1 MTMRVLVL
9 GHSSIV
15 RRRVL
20 AALRAQPAVTGIAI
34 ASRQAVAAP
43 EPGID
48 YYVGYGA
55 ALAAAAWDLV
65 YLSLPNA
72 LHATWARAALER
84 GCHVLVDKPAFLHRQ
99 EARECLDL
107 AERSGLLLAESV
119 VWDAHPVWDEL
130 EHLRA
135 QFDCRWTHIA
145 ATFCFPPF
153 PPGNFR
159 YDPALGGGA
168 LFDLGPY
175 AVSCARRFLGTPPQ
189 ELTARILSRHPQ
201 TGVDTAFTLLARVGE
216 VGMTGQFGFT
226 SAYNNRVELIGDTA
240 SFIVEPAF
248 TSSAEHVHALRYR
261 GPAGEG
267 VKEVVAADSF
277 ALYLQRVLAA
287 LTAGEYGAE
296 QIRLEQDMETMM
308 RLRQAA
314 GCEA

>member
-1 MTMRVLVL
+1 MRVLVL
-9 GHSSIV
+9 GRSSIV

-20 AALRAQPAVTGIAI
+20 AALRAQPEVTGIGI
-34 ASRQAVAAP
+34 ASRQPVAAP
-43 EPGID
+43 EPDVD

-55 ALAAAAWDLV
+55 ALAAAPWDLV
-65 YLSLPNA
+65 YISLPNA
-72 LHATWARAALER
+72 LHALWARAALEQ

-99 EARECLDL
+99 EARDCLDL
-107 AERSGLLLAESV
+107 AERRGLLLAESV
-119 VWDAHPVWDEL
+119 AWDAHPVWGEV
-130 EHLRA
+130 EGLRA

-175 AVSCARRFLGTPPQ
+175 AVSCARRFLGAPPQ
-189 ELTARILSRHPQ
+189 ELAAQIMSRHPQ
-201 TGVDTAFTLLARVGE
+201 TGVDTAFTLLARAGD

-226 SAYNNRVELIGDTA
+226 SAYNNRLELIGDTA

-248 TSSAEHVHALRYR
+248 TSTSEHVHALRYR

-267 VKEVVAADSF
+267 VVQVAAADSF
-277 ALYLQRVLAA
+277 VRYLQRVLAA
-287 LTAGEYGAE
+287 LTAGEYGPERA
-296 QIRLEQDMETMM
+296 RLEQDMETMM